1 MPDRFGEF
9 PLRWPVQAPRTKTPF
24 ARVQPGGE
32 IMKRIVG
39 VVAAGAVLM
48 LTGAAQAQKAAK
60 AEKGGSARLV
70 LKVTPGDTEVFVD
83 KNRKGTAE
91 KLKEMALPPGKHI
104 VTLKHKGDEHED
116 QVTLK
121 KGVATT
127 FEWKFEDDRP
137 KAAVPDD
144 DQAGQPM
151 DAPAPETAPK

>member
-1 MPDRFGEF
+1 
-9 PLRWPVQAPRTKTPF
+9 
-24 ARVQPGGE
+24 
-32 IMKRIVG
+32 MKRIVG
-39 VVAAGAVLM
+39 VMAAGAVLM
-48 LTGAAQAQKAAK
+48 GMAVARAEKAPRG
-60 AEKGGSARLV
+60 EKGGSARLV
-70 LKVTPGDTEVFVD
+70 LKVSPGDTEVFVD

-91 KLKEMALPPGKHI
+91 KMKEIALPPGKHI

-151 DAPAPETAPK
+151 DAPAPAPAPTPKAAPDMEPK